1 MAEEHPV
8 EMSIKQRRTYL
19 GAFAALLLLVG
30 GPLSAA
36 TIEVKFS
43 TSNGQKF
50 DYTIDGKVKTN
61 SWALEFSPVRLD
73 FDSDSGT
80 WTPDLT
86 TISYCVDLHQSVGNG
101 NRFEVDLQSAV
112 AKGDNYRNAA
122 WLMNQFSPTANT
134 AAKKAGLQVAIW
146 EAVYDSATSLNLDSG
161 RFSVQSTGSD
171 TYANAKSY
179 LDALALVPD
188 VSAVAG
194 LERYMVAYSATKQDL
209 LIATPIPTAVWLFGS
224 GLIGLLGLSHRN
236 RIRSASL

>member
-1 MAEEHPV
+1 
-8 EMSIKQRRTYL
+8 MSTKQNKKQCGYCGL
-19 GAFAALLLLVG
+19 FAALLLLVS

-36 TIEVKFS
+36 TLDVKFS
-43 TSNGQKF
+43 TANGQKI
-50 DYTIDGKVKTN
+50 DYTIDGNVKTN
-61 SWALEFSPVRLD
+61 SWALEFSPVQLD
-73 FDSDSGT
+73 FDSDTST

-86 TISYCVDLHQSVGNG
+86 TIAYCVDLFQGVGNG
-101 NRFEVDLQSAV
+101 NRYEVDLQSAV

-146 EAVYDSATSLNLDSG
+146 EAVYDSATTSVDLDSG

-171 TYANAKSY
+171 TYTNAKSY

-194 LERYMVAYSATKQDL
+194 LDRYMVAISANKQDL
-209 LIATPIPTAVWLFGS
+209 LVATPIPTAVWMFGS
-224 GLIGLLGLSHRN
+224 GIIGLLGFSHMS
-236 RIRSASL
+236 RIKSAP